1 MAPATI
7 ETVTKMLESL
17 PDPVQERAVEHLRQY
32 LEDISDELRWDESF
46 AKTSDKLEEAAQLAR
61 EQFLSGK
68 TEPFDL
74 ERL

>member
-17 PDPVQERAVEHLRQY
+17 PGPVQERAVEHLRQY
-32 LEDISDELRWDESF
+32 LEDITDELRWDESF
-46 AKTSDKLEEAAQLAR
+46 AKTSDKLEDAAQFAQ